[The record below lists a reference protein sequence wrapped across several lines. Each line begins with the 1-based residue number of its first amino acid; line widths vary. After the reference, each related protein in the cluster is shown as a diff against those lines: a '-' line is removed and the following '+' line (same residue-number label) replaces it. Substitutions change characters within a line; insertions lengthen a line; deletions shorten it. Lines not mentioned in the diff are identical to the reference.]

1 MKMKM
6 KIRNLF
12 LAVMTLALTVTGCSR
27 VDNPIAD
34 DSLKFVFE
42 IADKGGFGADT
53 KAVKTAWADGDMVY
67 ILFKPTG
74 AEECLLFA
82 KDGDKKYPKFAT
94 TTYGYDQDAWDLVYQ
109 NVEVGDLG
117 TGGKYY
123 AIHHRGSIDMDD
135 KTGMGKDCF
144 PLNSYTGGELLSYV
158 GDYTVDGNTVN
169 LGVIRM
175 KMDERIFQVSI
186 GMQLWLNTTPET
198 SFWLND
204 FYENDRVTSI
214 DGDHDEW
221 IEESVVMS
229 IYNDGVDNPGWASLQ
244 PGAVSV
250 DLKDEKIF
258 VYNQDDVYKE
268 NATAVLNYDED
279 TDMNEVSFYFADYKG
294 IATPEDSY
302 AFIVMRSNSEYGQ
315 YYYPDDLRSFSLLVE
330 HHYKNR
336 NIHSGNAY
344 RLPQSGW
351 SL

>member
-1 MKMKM
+1 M

-12 LAVMTLALTVTGCSR
+12 IAVMTLALTVIGCSK
-27 VDNPIAD
+27 VDTPAAD
-34 DSLKFVFE
+34 NDLKFVFE
-42 IADKGGFGADT
+42 MADKGGFGADT
-53 KAVKTAWADGDMVY
+53 KAVKTAWADEDMVY

-74 AEECLLFA
+74 AEECLVI
-82 KDGDKKYPKFAT
+82 KSGDKKYPQYAT
-94 TTYGYDQDAWDLVYQ
+94 TTYSYDQDAWDLVY

-123 AIHHRGSIDMDD
+123 AIHHRGFIDMDD
-135 KTGMGKDCF
+135 KTGMDKDCF
-144 PLNSYTGGELLSYV
+144 PLNSYAGGELLSYV

-198 SFWLND
+198 TFWLND
-204 FYENDRVTSI
+204 FYKSDRVTPI
-214 DGDHDEW
+214 DDGNDEW

-279 TDMNEVSFYFADYKG
+279 ADMNDVSFYFADSNG
-294 IATPEDSY
+294 FSTPDDFY
-302 AFIVMRSNSEYGQ
+302 TFIVKRYHSEYGE
-315 YYYPDDLRSFSLLVE
+315 YYYPEDLRSFYLKVNF
-330 HHYKNR
+330 HYKDR
-336 NIHSGNAY
+336 SLKPSNAY

>member
-1 MKMKM
+1 MKMEM

-12 LAVMTLALTVTGCSR
+12 LAVITLVLTVTGCSR
-27 VDNPIAD
+27 VDNPTAD

-53 KAVKTAWADGDMVY
+53 KAVKTAWADEDMVY

-74 AEECLLFA
+74 AEECLVY
-82 KDGDKKYPKFAT
+82 KNGDKKYPKYAT
-94 TTYGYDQDAWDLVYQ
+94 TTYSYDQDAWDLVY

-144 PLNSYTGGELLSYV
+144 PLNSYAGGELLSYV

-175 KMDERIFQVSI
+175 VMDSRIFQVSI
-186 GMQLWLNTTPET
+186 GMQLWLNSTPERT
-198 SFWLND
+198 FWLND

-214 DGDHDEW
+214 DDGNDEW

-229 IYNDGVDNPGWASLQ
+229 IYNDSVNNPGWASLQ

-258 VYNQDDVYKE
+258 VYNQDEVYKE
-268 NATAVLNYDED
+268 NATAVLNYNEE
-279 TDMNEVSFYFADYKG
+279 TEMNDVSFYFADYKG
-294 IATPEDSY
+294 ITTPENFY
-302 AFIVMRSNSEYGQ
+302 AFIVKRYDSEYGE
-315 YYYPDDLRSFSLLVE
+315 YYYPEDLRSFYLLVNY
-330 HHYKNR
+330 HYKDR
-336 NIHSGNAY
+336 KIISGNAY
-344 RLPQSGW
+344 RLPEDGW

>member
-1 MKMKM
+1 M

-12 LAVMTLALTVTGCSR
+12 LAVMTLVLTVTGCSK
-27 VDNPIAD
+27 VDTPAAD
-34 DSLKFVFE
+34 NDLKFVFE
-42 IADKGGFGADT
+42 MADKDGFGADT
-53 KAVKTAWADGDMVY
+53 KAVKTAWADEDMVY

-74 AEECLLFA
+74 AEECLLYS
-82 KDGDKKYPKFAT
+82 KDGDKKHPKYAT
-94 TTYGYDQDAWDLVYQ
+94 TTYSYDQDAWDLVPQ
-109 NVEVGDLG
+109 NLEEGDLG

-123 AIHHRGSIDMDD
+123 AIHHRGYIDMDD

-144 PLNSYTGGELLSYV
+144 PLNTYSGGELLSYV
-158 GDYTVDGNTVN
+158 GDYTVEGNTVN

-214 DGDHDEW
+214 DGYHDEW

-229 IYNDGVDNPGWASLQ
+229 IYNNSVYNPGWASLQ

-258 VYNQDDVYKE
+258 VYNDDEKYKE
-268 NATAVLNYDED
+268 NATAVLNYDD
-279 TDMNEVSFYFADYKG
+279 DADMNEVSFYFADYKG
-294 IATPEDSY
+294 ITTPEDYY
-302 AFIVMRSNSEYGQ
+302 AFIVKRYDDNEHGQ
-315 YYYPDDLRSFSLLVE
+315 YYYPEDLRSFYLFVE

-344 RLPQSGW
+344 RLPAVGW

>member
-1 MKMKM
+1 M

-12 LAVMTLALTVTGCSR
+12 IAVMTLVLTVTGCSR
-27 VDNPIAD
+27 VDNPTAD

-53 KAVKTAWADGDMVY
+53 KAVKTAWADEDMVY

-74 AEECLLFA
+74 AEECLVS
-82 KDGDKKYPKFAT
+82 KNGDKKYPIYAT
-94 TTYGYDQDAWDLVYQ
+94 TTYSYDQDAWDLVY

-144 PLNSYTGGELLSYV
+144 PLNSYAGGELLSYV

-175 KMDERIFQVSI
+175 VMDSRIFQVSI

-204 FYENDRVTSI
+204 FYLSNRETLI

-221 IEESVVMS
+221 IEESVFMS
-229 IYNDGVDNPGWASLQ
+229 IYIDETLDNPGWVSLQ

-250 DLKDEKIF
+250 DLTDEKIF
-258 VYNQDDVYKE
+258 VYNQHEDYKE
-268 NATAVLNYDED
+268 NATAVLNYDD
-279 TDMNEVSFYFADYKG
+279 DSDINDVSFYFADSDG
-294 IATPEDSY
+294 FSTPDDFY
-302 AFIVMRSNSEYGQ
+302 TFIVKRYHSEYGE
-315 YYYPDDLRSFSLLVE
+315 YYYPEDLRSFNLKVNF
-330 HHYKNR
+330 HYKDR
-336 NIHSGNAY
+336 SLKPGNAY
-344 RLPQSGW
+344 RLPADGW
-351 SL
+351 KL

>member
-1 MKMKM
+1 M

-12 LAVMTLALTVTGCSR
+12 LAVMTLVLTVTGCSR

-53 KAVKTAWADGDMVY
+53 KAVKTAWADEDMVY

-74 AEECLLFA
+74 AEECLVL
-82 KDGDKKYPKFAT
+82 KSGDKKYPQYAT
-94 TTYGYDQDAWDLVYQ
+94 TTYSYDQDAWDLVY

-123 AIHHRGSIDMDD
+123 AIHHRGFIDMDD
-135 KTGMGKDCF
+135 KTGMDKDCF
-144 PLNSYTGGELLSYV
+144 PLNTYAGGELLSYV

-186 GMQLWLNTTPET
+186 GMQLWLNTSPET

-204 FYENDRVTSI
+204 FYESDRTTKIES
-214 DGDHDEW
+214 GDDAW
-221 IEESVVMS
+221 IEESVIMS
-229 IYNDGVDNPGWASLQ
+229 IYNDDLLTNPGWVCLQ
-244 PGAVSV
+244 PGAVSIN
-250 DLKDEKIF
+250 LTNKNIF
-258 VYNQDDVYKE
+258 VYNSDVEYEE
-268 NATAVLNYDED
+268 NATAVLNGCDGEASLND
-279 TDMNEVSFYFADYKG
+279 VSFYFADSDGYT
-294 IATPEDSY
+294 TPDSFY
-302 AFIVMRSNSEYGQ
+302 TFIVKRYNSESEEYF
-315 YYYPDDLRSFSLLVE
+315 YPEDLRSIYLKVNFHYTDRSL
-330 HHYKNR
+330 KP
-336 NIHSGNAY
+336 GNAY

-351 SL
+351 TLP

>member
-1 MKMKM
+1 M
-6 KIRNLF
+6 KIRNFF

-27 VDNPIAD
+27 VDNPTAD

-53 KAVKTAWADGDMVY
+53 KAVKTAWADEDMVY

-74 AEECLLFA
+74 AEECLVS
-82 KDGDKKYPKFAT
+82 KNGDKKYPIYAT
-94 TTYGYDQDAWDLVYQ
+94 TTYSYDQDAWDLVY

-123 AIHHRGSIDMDD
+123 AIHHRGYIDMDD

-144 PLNSYTGGELLSYV
+144 PLNTYAGGELLSYV

-198 SFWLND
+198 TFWLND
-204 FYENDRVTSI
+204 FYENDRTTLI
-214 DGDHDEW
+214 DDGNDEW

-229 IYNDGVDNPGWASLQ
+229 IYNDIINDPGWVSLQ

-258 VYNQDDVYKE
+258 VYNEDEEYKE

-294 IATPEDSY
+294 ITTPEDSY
-302 AFIVMRSNSEYGQ
+302 GFFVKRYNSEIGE
-315 YYYPDDLRSFSLLVE
+315 YYYPEDLRSFYLFVE

-344 RLPQSGW
+344 RLPAVGW

>member
-1 MKMKM
+1 M

-12 LAVMTLALTVTGCSR
+12 IAVMTLVLTVTGCSR
-27 VDNPIAD
+27 VDNPTAD

-53 KAVKTAWADGDMVY
+53 KAVKTAWADEDMVY

-74 AEECLLFA
+74 AEECLVS
-82 KDGDKKYPKFAT
+82 KNGDKKYPIYAT
-94 TTYGYDQDAWDLVYQ
+94 TTYSYDQDAWDLVY

-123 AIHHRGSIDMDD
+123 AIHHRGYIDMDD

-144 PLNSYTGGELLSYV
+144 PLNTYAGGELLSYV

-198 SFWLND
+198 TFWLND
-204 FYENDRVTSI
+204 FYNNDRATLI
-214 DGDHDEW
+214 DDGNDEW

-229 IYNDGVDNPGWASLQ
+229 IYNDIVNNPGWASLQ

-258 VYNQDDVYKE
+258 VYNEDEEYKE

-294 IATPEDSY
+294 ITTPEDTY
-302 AFIVMRSNSEYGQ
+302 GFFVKRYNSEIGE
-315 YYYPDDLRSFSLLVE
+315 YYYPEDLRSFYLFVNYD
-330 HHYKNR
+330 YKDR
-336 NIHSGNAY
+336 KIISGNAY
-344 RLPQSGW
+344 RLPAVGW